1 MNEENQTTKVKKSG
15 KAKKIIIAVV
25 AVIVVLAIVIGI
37 LIATGKFE
45 LNLSKKSKMEAGI
58 EQLGEAFTKP
68 MDLIADAA
76 EKNGTVVKV
85 VDNINKDSAIEASTE
100 MSAKIDSLDIDSL
113 SSSEQKQ
120 VDSLVDL
127 INASKLGLDLR
138 YDGNKSAYAK
148 INGNIDGVE
157 LSGEGFYDGSQAGF
171 RSEELNTKWITIS
184 QSDIEDLL
192 DENGLDI
199 EDIKKVISTTSEQM
213 DEIMKSVEV
222 DEKTQKEIRKRYSD
236 VMKDFIKDKSKKIK
250 SESTKVEVDGK
261 DKKCTKLTLK
271 LDADDIKDIAKE
283 YVETFAKDEQMKEIL
298 TKSASAYAKIMEEAD
313 PSSSADDIS
322 SMIDELYNNIDEI
335 KNEID
340 NLEFD
345 GTVKLTVYATATKV
359 YRTDI
364 DIDVDDSNI
373 SLATTFNKENT
384 EVELS
389 ADDTKMATLTI
400 ESKKDEVKVKV
411 ETSKL
416 IGNMSMELN
425 YKVEDKKS
433 EMKMTINAGT
443 YGTATIT
450 ATREITKN
458 EDNEYSDTTTISMD
472 ADIPNEVTAKMNIT
486 LKTNIKVGNVSIPKV
501 SSSDS
506 VDINDEDAL
515 NEYITDATKKAED
528 LGKDLSEIKALEPFM
543 ENVTDA
549 IEEATDSTTNSS
561 SYSDYSSSDD
571 ETISPEDELN
581 SLNDANAESIINY

>member
-1 MNEENQTTKVKKSG
+1 M
-15 KAKKIIIAVV
+15 
-25 AVIVVLAIVIGI
+25 
-37 LIATGKFE
+37 
-45 LNLSKKSKMEAGI
+45 
-58 EQLGEAFTKP
+58 
-68 MDLIADAA
+68 
-76 EKNGTVVKV
+76 
-85 VDNINKDSAIEASTE
+85 
-100 MSAKIDSLDIDSL
+100 
-113 SSSEQKQ
+113 
-120 VDSLVDL
+120 
-127 INASKLGLDLR
+127 DLR

-148 INGNIDGVE
+148 INGSIDGVE

-199 EDIKKVISTTSEQM
+199 DDIKKVISTTSEQM

-261 DKKCTKLTLK
+261 DKNCTKLTLK

-283 YVETFAKDEQMKEIL
+283 YVKTFAEDEQMKEIL
-298 TKSASAYAKIMEEAD
+298 TNSASAYAKIMEEAGS
-313 PSSSADDIS
+313 SSSADDIS
-322 SMIDELYNNIDEI
+322 DMIDELYNNIDEI
-335 KNEID
+335 KDEID
-340 NLEFD
+340 DLDFD

-364 DIDVDDSNI
+364 DIDVEDSSI
-373 SLATTFNKENT
+373 ALATTFNKENT
-384 EVELS
+384 EVEIS
-389 ADDTKMATLTI
+389 ANDTKIATLTI
-400 ESKKDEVKVKV
+400 ESKKDEVNVKI

-416 IGNMSMELN
+416 LGSMSMELN

-443 YGTATIT
+443 YGSATIT
-450 ATREITKN
+450 ATTEMTKN
-458 EDNEYSDTTTISMD
+458 EENEYADTTTISID
-472 ADIPNEVTAKMNIT
+472 ADVPNEVNAKMNIT

-506 VDINDEDAL
+506 VDISDEDAL
-515 NEYITDATKKAED
+515 KEYITDASEKAED
-528 LGKDLSEIKALEPFM
+528 LAKDLSEIKALEPFI

-549 IEEATDSTTNSS
+549 LEDVTDSTTNSS
-561 SYSDYSSSDD
+561 NSSSDD
-571 ETISPEDELN
+571 ESSLEYDLDELN
-581 SLNDANAESIINY
+581 DLYDEYMY

>member
-236 VMKDFIKDKSKKIK
+236 VMKDFIKDKKSREPRDKDDPASINRKWFGNGYDLALETLDYLSKEELQYILELTARSYTHTSEEMLVSSTSKKLI
-250 SESTKVEVDGK
+250 
-261 DKKCTKLTLK
+261 LK
-271 LDADDIKDIAKE
+271 LL
-283 YVETFAKDEQMKEIL
+283 FA
-298 TKSASAYAKIMEEAD
+298 
-313 PSSSADDIS
+313 
-322 SMIDELYNNIDEI
+322 
-335 KNEID
+335 
-340 NLEFD
+340 
-345 GTVKLTVYATATKV
+345 
-359 YRTDI
+359 
-364 DIDVDDSNI
+364 
-373 SLATTFNKENT
+373 
-384 EVELS
+384 
-389 ADDTKMATLTI
+389 
-400 ESKKDEVKVKV
+400 
-411 ETSKL
+411 
-416 IGNMSMELN
+416 
-425 YKVEDKKS
+425 
-433 EMKMTINAGT
+433 
-443 YGTATIT
+443 
-450 ATREITKN
+450 
-458 EDNEYSDTTTISMD
+458 
-472 ADIPNEVTAKMNIT
+472 
-486 LKTNIKVGNVSIPKV
+486 
-501 SSSDS
+501 
-506 VDINDEDAL
+506 
-515 NEYITDATKKAED
+515 
-528 LGKDLSEIKALEPFM
+528 
-543 ENVTDA
+543 
-549 IEEATDSTTNSS
+549 
-561 SYSDYSSSDD
+561 
-571 ETISPEDELN
+571 
-581 SLNDANAESIINY
+581 

>member
-1 MNEENQTTKVKKSG
+1 MNEENQTTKVKKGG
-15 KAKKIIIAVV
+15 KAKKIIIAVI

-37 LIATGKFE
+37 LIATGKFD

-58 EQLGEAFTKP
+58 EKLGEAFTEP

-100 MSAKIDSLDIDSL
+100 ISAKIDSLDIDSL

-120 VDSLVDL
+120 VDSVVDL

-148 INGNIDGVE
+148 INGSIDGVE

-199 EDIKKVISTTSEQM
+199 DDIKKVISTTSEQM

-222 DEKTQKEIRKRYSD
+222 DEKTQKEIRKRYTD

-261 DKKCTKLTLK
+261 DKNCTKLTLK

-283 YVETFAKDEQMKEIL
+283 YVKTFAEDEQMKEIL
-298 TKSASAYAKIMEEAD
+298 TNSASAYAKIMDEAGS
-313 PSSSADDIS
+313 SSSADDIS
-322 SMIDELYNNIDEI
+322 DMIDELYNNIDEI
-335 KNEID
+335 KDEID
-340 NLEFD
+340 DLDFD

-364 DIDVDDSNI
+364 DIDVEDSSI
-373 SLATTFNKENT
+373 ALATTFNKENT
-384 EVELS
+384 EVEIS
-389 ADDTKMATLTI
+389 ANDTKIATLTI
-400 ESKKDEVKVKV
+400 ESKKDEVNVKI

-416 IGNMSMELN
+416 LGSMSMELN
-425 YKVEDKKS
+425 YKVGDKKS

-450 ATREITKN
+450 ATTEMTKN
-458 EDNEYSDTTTISMD
+458 EENEYADTTTISID
-472 ADIPNEVTAKMNIT
+472 ADVPNEVTAKMNIT

-506 VDINDEDAL
+506 VDISDEDAL
-515 NEYITDATKKAED
+515 KEYITDASEKAED
-528 LGKDLSEIKALEPFM
+528 LAKDLSEIKALEPFI

-549 IEEATDSTTNSS
+549 LEDVTDSTTNSS
-561 SYSDYSSSDD
+561 NSSYDD
-571 ETISPEDELN
+571 ESSLEYDLDELN
-581 SLNDANAESIINY
+581 DLYDEYMY

>member
-1 MNEENQTTKVKKSG
+1 MNEENQTTKVKKGG
-15 KAKKIIIAVV
+15 KAKKIIIAVI

-37 LIATGKFE
+37 LIATGKFD

-58 EQLGEAFTKP
+58 EKLGEAFTEP

-120 VDSLVDL
+120 VDSVVDL

-148 INGNIDGVE
+148 INGSIDGVE

-199 EDIKKVISTTSEQM
+199 DDIKKVISTTSEQM
-213 DEIMKSVEV
+213 DEIMKSVEI
-222 DEKTQKEIRKRYSD
+222 DEKTQKEIRKRYTD

-261 DKKCTKLTLK
+261 DKNCTKLTLK

-283 YVETFAKDEQMKEIL
+283 YVKTFAEDEQMKEIL
-298 TKSASAYAKIMEEAD
+298 TNSASAYAKIMEEAGS
-313 PSSSADDIS
+313 SSSADDIS
-322 SMIDELYNNIDEI
+322 DMIDELYNNIDEI
-335 KNEID
+335 KDEID
-340 NLEFD
+340 DLDFD

-364 DIDVDDSNI
+364 DIDVEDSSI
-373 SLATTFNKENT
+373 ALATTFNKENT
-384 EVELS
+384 EVEIS
-389 ADDTKMATLTI
+389 ANDTKIATLTI
-400 ESKKDEVKVKV
+400 ESKKDEVNVKI

-416 IGNMSMELN
+416 LGSMSMELN

-443 YGTATIT
+443 YGSATIT
-450 ATREITKN
+450 ATTEMTKN
-458 EDNEYSDTTTISMD
+458 EENEYADTTTISID
-472 ADIPNEVTAKMNIT
+472 ADVPNEVTAKMNIT

-506 VDINDEDAL
+506 VDISDEDAL
-515 NEYITDATKKAED
+515 KEYITDVSEKAEE
-528 LGKDLSEIKALEPFM
+528 LTKDLSEIKALEPFIK
-543 ENVTDA
+543 NVTDA
-549 IEEATDSTTNSS
+549 LEDATDSTTNSS
-561 SYSDYSSSDD
+561 NSSSDNESSLEYD
-571 ETISPEDELN
+571 LDELN
-581 SLNDANAESIINY
+581 DLYDE

>member
-192 DENGLDI
+192 DE
-199 EDIKKVISTTSEQM
+199 M
-213 DEIMKSVEV
+213 D
-222 DEKTQKEIRKRYSD
+222 
-236 VMKDFIKDKSKKIK
+236 
-250 SESTKVEVDGK
+250 
-261 DKKCTKLTLK
+261 
-271 LDADDIKDIAKE
+271 
-283 YVETFAKDEQMKEIL
+283 
-298 TKSASAYAKIMEEAD
+298 
-313 PSSSADDIS
+313 
-322 SMIDELYNNIDEI
+322 
-335 KNEID
+335 
-340 NLEFD
+340 
-345 GTVKLTVYATATKV
+345 
-359 YRTDI
+359 
-364 DIDVDDSNI
+364 
-373 SLATTFNKENT
+373 
-384 EVELS
+384 
-389 ADDTKMATLTI
+389 
-400 ESKKDEVKVKV
+400 
-411 ETSKL
+411 
-416 IGNMSMELN
+416 
-425 YKVEDKKS
+425 
-433 EMKMTINAGT
+433 
-443 YGTATIT
+443 
-450 ATREITKN
+450 
-458 EDNEYSDTTTISMD
+458 
-472 ADIPNEVTAKMNIT
+472 
-486 LKTNIKVGNVSIPKV
+486 
-501 SSSDS
+501 
-506 VDINDEDAL
+506 
-515 NEYITDATKKAED
+515 
-528 LGKDLSEIKALEPFM
+528 
-543 ENVTDA
+543 
-549 IEEATDSTTNSS
+549 
-561 SYSDYSSSDD
+561 
-571 ETISPEDELN
+571 
-581 SLNDANAESIINY
+581 